1 LTRLFFLAAAVVA
14 LAACQTGPAARRYD
28 PDRLPNDRL
37 AAMVERPI
45 AQIEH
50 GDLSGGL
57 ATFEAMAAAARTRG
71 GAHSLREADL
81 LTAFGSQLHNQTVSS
96 GDPGYSERALSYLQ
110 RATEAYRA
118 LFGPDHPEVA
128 TALNSWADVERYLR
142 PHAPAAAEAALEE
155 AWRIR
160 RAALGPSHKE
170 TLWTGIYLAS
180 TRSRLAW
187 TRGEPARIE
196 RISADLIEIVAL
208 SRASD
213 AATAR
218 EMPVVAQLRRVD
230 LYARHR
236 RWASALAAFAAA
248 RADAVR
254 AGDDEACALVQ
265 NGGPGL
271 ETELAG
277 AGLASKLADLH
288 RAIEADIVRC
298 AALAGAD

>member
-1 LTRLFFLAAAVVA
+1 MTRLFFLAAAVVA
-14 LAACQTGPAARRYD
+14 LAACRTGPAARGYD

-37 AAMVERPI
+37 APMVERPM
-45 AQIEH
+45 AQIEA
-50 GDLSGGL
+50 GDLAGGI
-57 ATFEAMAAAARTRG
+57 ATFEAMAAAARARG
-71 GAHSLREADL
+71 GAHSLAEADL
-81 LTAFGSQLHNQTVSS
+81 LIAFGAQLHSQAVDS
-96 GDPGYSERALSYLQ
+96 GDRGYSERALSYLQ

-155 AWRIR
+155 AYRIR
-160 RAALGPSHKE
+160 RAALGPSHQE

-187 TRGEPARIE
+187 TRDEPARIE
-196 RISADLIEIVAL
+196 RISADLLEIAAL

-218 EMPVVAQLRRVD
+218 ELPVVAQLRRVD

-248 RADAVR
+248 RAGALR
-254 AGDDEACALVQ
+254 AGDYEACVLVQ
-265 NGGPGL
+265 NGGGEL
-271 ETELAG
+271 ETALAD
-277 AGLASKLADLH
+277 AGTAAKLADLH
-288 RAIEADIVRC
+288 RAIEADIARC
-298 AALAGAD
+298 AALAGVD